1 MPVQLVAAEELDTL
15 NAVAEASVVEQA
27 GRNRRR
33 VGILRMRLAV
43 VVVRCVAVASVGVVA
58 DTVSE
63 EVAVD
68 SSGQEVAWLGI
79 DWVVVVV
86 VVLVYDFEVVADCDR

>member
-27 GRNRRR
+27 GRNRRQ
-33 VGILRMRLAV
+33 VDILRMRLAV
-43 VVVRCVAVASVGVVA
+43 VVVRYVAVASVGVVA
-58 DTVSE
+58 GIVFE

-68 SSGQEVAWLGI
+68 SSGQGVAWLGI

>member
-15 NAVAEASVVEQA
+15 NAVAEASVVEQT
-27 GRNRRR
+27 GRNRRQ
-33 VGILRMRLAV
+33 VDILRMRLAV
-43 VVVRCVAVASVGVVA
+43 VVVRYVAVASVGVVA
-58 DTVSE
+58 GIVFE

-86 VVLVYDFEVVADCDR
+86 AVLVYDFEVVAGCDR

>member
-27 GRNRRR
+27 GRNRRQ
-33 VGILRMRLAV
+33 VDILRMSFVAV
-43 VVVRCVAVASVGVVA
+43 VVHCVAVASVGVVA
-58 DTVSE
+58 DTVFE

-86 VVLVYDFEVVADCDR
+86 VALVYDFEVVADCDR